1 MKPDP
6 NGRPTILEALARHA
20 IRLDLR
26 SVPAAT
32 LDRTKLCILD
42 LLGCLL
48 AGAGSD
54 PARQV
59 ADLVVR
65 QGGRAEATV
74 VGRVG
79 RVPAESA
86 ALANG
91 VAAHALELDDAH
103 RFATGLHPGATVIPA
118 ALAVAEAEEA
128 SGEDLLAA
136 VLVGYDVAGRIGTAL
151 NPSHRYRGFH
161 STGTIGPFG
170 AAAAASRLLGLDAH
184 RATAALS
191 LVASQ
196 GSGIFEFLADS
207 STVKLLHAGWA
218 AQKGVQA
225 ALLARAGLAGPPSAL
240 EGREGF
246 ARAYAQEFRPE
257 EVTRE
262 LGSSFEVDRVYF
274 KLHAACGH
282 AFSAIDAALAL
293 RAELGGSEE
302 GDFGQK
308 LATAIRSVRVSSYRA
323 AAVLANRE
331 PSTEAQARFSIPH
344 CVAAALV
351 LGSAGLEAFGS
362 EARRSPAIRRISGVT
377 EVVEDPAITAT
388 FPARRTAV
396 VEMVLRDGRRLEKAV
411 DYPRGTPENPVSE
424 GELVGKFHLLAASR
438 LDPARRQSLI
448 ERVRTLEKLPSVAGL
463 ATGG

>member
-6 NGRPTILEALARHA
+6 NGQPTILEALAGHA

-26 SVPAAT
+26 SVPAAA
-32 LDRTKLCILD
+32 LDRAKLCILD

-48 AGAGSD
+48 AGADSE
-54 PARQV
+54 PARRV

-74 VGRVG
+74 VGLAG
-79 RVPAESA
+79 RVPAQSA

-136 VLVGYDVAGRIGTAL
+136 VLVGYDVAGRIGAAL

-170 AAAAASRLLGLDAH
+170 AAAVASRLLRLDAR

-207 STVKLLHAGWA
+207 SAVKLLHAGWA
-218 AQKGVQA
+218 AEKGVQA
-225 ALLARAGLAGPPSAL
+225 ALLAQAGLAGPPSAL

-246 ARAYAQEFRPE
+246 ARAYAQEFSLE
-257 EVTRE
+257 EVARG
-262 LGSSFEVDRVYF
+262 LGSSFEVERVYF

-282 AFSAIDAALAL
+282 TFSAIDAALAL
-293 RAELGGSEE
+293 RAELGG
-302 GDFGQK
+302 FGEADLGQE
-308 LATAIRSVRVSSYRA
+308 LARVRSIRVSSYRA
-323 AAVLANRE
+323 AAVLANRW
-331 PSTEAQARFSIPH
+331 PSTEAQARFSIPY

-351 LGSAGLEAFGS
+351 LGNAGLEAFGT
-362 EARRSPAIRRISGVT
+362 EARRSPDIRRISEVT
-377 EVVEDPAITAT
+377 EVVEDPAITAA
-388 FPARRTAV
+388 FPARRTAL
-396 VEMVLRDGRRLEKAV
+396 VEMVLGDGRRLEKAV
-411 DYPRGTPENPVSE
+411 DHPRGTPENPVSE
-424 GELVGKFHLLAASR
+424 SELVEKFHLLAAPR
-438 LDPARRQSLI
+438 LDPARRRSLI
-448 ERVRTLEKLPSVAGL
+448 ERVRALEKLPSVAGL
-463 ATGG
+463 AAGG